1 MTTTTTKGK
10 AAVARALLAAVAA
23 GLLAYFLLRG
33 GGAAPE
39 GAPADPYDE
48 PYARLK
54 DPAYLEQ
61 VRVQTEEFR
70 EIMRRIDA
78 TRREIAALGENPDT
92 NSPRYV
98 ELRRQL
104 ESQAAEIEKNRIKSQ
119 MIVRDRIAQENEA
132 IKAKQENL
140 KQKGK

>member
-1 MTTTTTKGK
+1 MTTMTTKTK
-10 AAVARALLAAVAA
+10 AAIALALLAAAAA
-23 GLLAYFLLRG
+23 GVLAYFLLRG

-61 VRVQTEEFR
+61 VRVQRDEFQ

-98 ELRRQL
+98 ELRKKL
-104 ESQAAEIEKNRIKSQ
+104 ESQAEEIEKNRIKSQ
-119 MIVRDRIAQENEA
+119 MIVRDRIARENEA

>member
-1 MTTTTTKGK
+1 MTTTTTKKK
-10 AAVARALLAAVAA
+10 AAIALALLAAAAA
-23 GLLAYFLLRG
+23 GVLAYFLLRG
-33 GGAAPE
+33 GPAAPE

-61 VRVQTEEFR
+61 VRVQRDEFQ

-98 ELRRQL
+98 ELRKKL

>member
-1 MTTTTTKGK
+1 M
-10 AAVARALLAAVAA
+10 
-23 GLLAYFLLRG
+23 
-33 GGAAPE
+33 
-39 GAPADPYDE
+39 
-48 PYARLK
+48 
-54 DPAYLEQ
+54 
-61 VRVQTEEFR
+61 
-70 EIMRRIDA
+70 
-78 TRREIAALGENPDT
+78 
-92 NSPRYV
+92 